1 MFYSY
6 GVAIFVA
13 FGIILTI
20 LMLPKAFDF
29 PNLLSQIS
37 FGGCVLFLKCFV
49 YFQAQSSGKFLVFN
63 TATRAF
69 ATVLFFSVKIRFFE
83 IEKKRKK
90 EKLKGYYCHSSSICN
105 VKE

>member
-13 FGIILTI
+13 FGILTI

-29 PNLLSQIS
+29 PNLPSQIS

-69 ATVLFFSVKIRFFE
+69 ATVYFFSVKIRFFE
-83 IEKKRKK
+83 IEKKEKK
-90 EKLKGYYCHSSSICN
+90 KNLKAIIVILAVYAM
-105 VKE
+105 